1 MAIIIA
7 IDYPEDFLDEF
18 KKRLRNDVNSN
29 WRCDDDGDF
38 TLMIP
43 PFESKAWFHPYIDE
57 KKLIFGILGRKNVML
72 TVSEFSAY
80 HSIMLNVLLCNFGK
94 EIKTI
99 QILSFMESEYDTR
112 QIDC

>member
-7 IDYPEDFLDEF
+7 IDYPEDLLDEL
-18 KKRLRNDVNSN
+18 KKRLRNDVISN

-38 TLMIP
+38 TLIIP
-43 PFESKAWFHPYIDE
+43 PFENKAWFHPYIDDN
-57 KKLIFGILGRKNVML
+57 KLILGILGRKNVLL

-80 HSIMLNVLLCNFGK
+80 HSIMLNVLLSNFGK
-94 EIKTI
+94 EIKSI
-99 QILSFMESEYDTR
+99 QVLSFLESEYDTR

>member
-38 TLMIP
+38 
-43 PFESKAWFHPYIDE
+43 
-57 KKLIFGILGRKNVML
+57 V
-72 TVSEFSAY
+72 
-80 HSIMLNVLLCNFGK
+80 
-94 EIKTI
+94 
-99 QILSFMESEYDTR
+99 
-112 QIDC
+112 